1 MKSVIVR
8 NKDALKSALKGDATE
23 IVVDDAKLIK
33 QLSAIRRLRKI
44 GPIAIGIVIAGIAL
58 IPVTGGASLP
68 VGLSR
73 VMGARAAIPVSANIV
88 GLSIAIGGTI
98 VIGILTDWEEVE
110 VAGVFKLRRKSK

>member
-8 NKDALKSALKGDATE
+8 NKDALKAALQGDAAE
-23 IVVDDAKLIK
+23 IVVDDARLIK
-33 QLSAIRRLRKI
+33 QLRAIRRLRKA
-44 GPIAIGIVIAGIAL
+44 GPIAIGVVIAAIPL

-68 VGLSR
+68 VGMVG
-73 VMGARAAIPVSANIV
+73 VMGASAFPVSASVI
-88 GLSIAIGGTI
+88 GLSIAIGGII